1 MHCSVVGALQYLITR
16 PEISFAVNK
25 VCEFMANPLETHW
38 TAVKRI
44 LIYLKGTLLY
54 GLHLR
59 PATLG
64 PPYCIRALCDA
75 DWASDIDDRRSTSG
89 AAVYFGPNLISWWSC
104 KQKVVARS
112 STEAEHRSL
121 AQTTAEIS
129 WIKTLLTEIK
139 VPFRTHVIFSDNLSA
154 GALTHNPVLHARTKH
169 REIDIFFV
177 RENVLTKQLV
187 AHYILALDQW
197 ADALTKALSA
207 TRFMFLGQTQCS

>member
-89 AAVYFGPNLISWWSC
+89 DL
-104 KQKVVARS
+104 Q
-112 STEAEHRSL
+112 
-121 AQTTAEIS
+121 
-129 WIKTLLTEIK
+129 
-139 VPFRTHVIFSDNLSA
+139 
-154 GALTHNPVLHARTKH
+154 
-169 REIDIFFV
+169 
-177 RENVLTKQLV
+177 
-187 AHYILALDQW
+187 
-197 ADALTKALSA
+197 
-207 TRFMFLGQTQCS
+207 